1 MNNNPS
7 FLYNISNSGR
17 PQVLLIGN
25 GLERG
30 CEPTIPDPKGVT
42 EQLSWDELVAAIS
55 VKGCAVLSEK
65 ENEKIPFPLKYS
77 LLSVPASA
85 PTRMGKTLI
94 DDEEH
99 RLQSA
104 MNKLSQH
111 STWRLDELKTTTRSK
126 YRFNLN
132 PEINQKSNKPVR
144 EVNYRMHTGYL
155 AHNENGSQVGLW
167 HIHGECTV
175 SRGVVLGHDR
185 YGRLLSRIEK
195 LCDSQ
200 NYSAISKKSEN
211 LSIKSWAELF
221 LYGDIYIIGFGFDLS
236 EFDLWWLMK
245 RKQRERMGTG
255 CVYFYEQPDSNSL
268 TQKMMRAH
276 GAELPNVGATAG
288 DYDDFY
294 KKAFADIAKRIRV
307 NKISTIL

>member
-85 PTRMGKTLI
+85 PIRMVKTLI

-111 STWRLDELKTTTRSK
+111 STWRLDELKKLGADHIMTT
-126 YRFNLN
+126 N
-132 PEINQKSNKPVR
+132 
-144 EVNYRMHTGYL
+144 
-155 AHNENGSQVGLW
+155 
-167 HIHGECTV
+167 
-175 SRGVVLGHDR
+175 
-185 YGRLLSRIEK
+185 
-195 LCDSQ
+195 
-200 NYSAISKKSEN
+200 
-211 LSIKSWAELF
+211 
-221 LYGDIYIIGFGFDLS
+221 
-236 EFDLWWLMK
+236 
-245 RKQRERMGTG
+245 
-255 CVYFYEQPDSNSL
+255 
-268 TQKMMRAH
+268 
-276 GAELPNVGATAG
+276 
-288 DYDDFY
+288 
-294 KKAFADIAKRIRV
+294 
-307 NKISTIL
+307 